1 MNASASL
8 RIGFVVAAL
17 AVAGWRLWNSG
28 DARRINY
35 GPYQAL
41 GDVAGAEVSQLLG
54 GQGKVVL
61 VRADPGEDPDPVMD
75 AQIAA
80 FRQGLGSAGKVNLA
94 ATDLVTMDGFVRM
107 RTGGAMPP
115 EHFAELRQKYPDAD
129 ALVFFLGFPMLPAE
143 DLEKAKSGKPR
154 LVVVSAALPWYG
166 SLVSQGALQLAIVSR
181 DASETAESA
190 STSTSAGTGAK
201 GAAASRAEF
210 DREYRI
216 LKAESK

>member
-1 MNASASL
+1 MNAGTSL

-61 VRADPGEDPDPVMD
+61 VRADPGEDPDPVLD

-80 FRQGLGSAGKVNLA
+80 FRRGLGAAGKVNLA
-94 ATDLVTMDGFVRM
+94 GIDLVTMDGFVRM

-154 LVVVSAALPWYG
+154 LIVVSAVLPWYT
-166 SLVSQGALQLAIVSR
+166 SLVNQGAIQLAIVPR
-181 DASETAESA
+181 DTADAAELGGTKAGESG
-190 STSTSAGTGAK
+190 SAGT
-201 GAAASRAEF
+201 REVF

-216 LKAESK
+216 LKPEAK